1 MELTDWNEHNFYK
14 VSPTRKYVGSFIE
27 KLKSGYQ
34 PTSAELE
41 KVAEMNQGLSEED
54 EGAIDF
60 DFANYRPANSPTA
73 NTGETP

>member
-1 MELTDWNEHNFYK
+1 MDKLTDWTVHNFYK
-14 VSPTRKYVGSFIE
+14 VSPTRKYVESFIE

-41 KVAEMNQGLSEED
+41 KVIGMNQGLSEED

-60 DFANYRPANSPTA
+60 DFANYQPK
-73 NTGETP
+73 